1 MAEAKFIVMFVIMAS
16 LTITIFST
24 QVCGMFTTATDDLT
38 NVVGYLYDMSTFQDS
53 ATSCQVGVENQ
64 INQTTPSMQNNFTNA
79 TSGLV
84 TLSGGATGS
93 FGVSSFIDV
102 IKLIGGIVGFLLGLP
117 LYTFLF
123 VIGIP
128 FIVALPLSIFLAVMY
143 ILGWVEF
150 IRGGSL

>member
-16 LTITIFST
+16 LVITIFST
-24 QVCGMFTTATDDLT
+24 QVCGTFTTATDDLT

-53 ATSCQVGVENQ
+53 ASTCQIGVQNQ
-64 INQTTPSMQNNFTNA
+64 LNETTLSMQNNFTNA
-79 TSGLV
+79 TSGLT

-102 IKLIGGIVGFLLGLP
+102 IKLIAGIVGFLLGLP

-128 FIVALPLSIFLAVMY
+128 YIIAVLLTVFLSVMY
-143 ILGWVEF
+143 IIGWVEF